1 VSFLI
6 KGVADPL
13 PLSPFSASG
22 VLEPPTP
29 PSVKPAPPKEA
40 ACTPVKRTGQSQ
52 VLERGKRMTVC
63 VGASL
68 PFELVEQD
76 PKSVMR
82 PSVGRECNRLSVGR
96 ESKEGGDLNLIGRR
110 DRRPRAQRSCHS
122 SSRV

>member
-1 VSFLI
+1 MCSGSV
-6 KGVADPL
+6 KPC
-13 PLSPFSASG
+13 LSSK
-22 VLEPPTP
+22 VLN
-29 PSVKPAPPKEA
+29 SDGFVGDLKPAPPEGA

-110 DRRPRAQRSCHS
+110 DRRPRAQRSCYS

>member
-1 VSFLI
+1 MSFSKALNSD
-6 KGVADPL
+6 GFVGDM
-13 PLSPFSASG
+13 
-22 VLEPPTP
+22 
-29 PSVKPAPPKEA
+29 KPAPPEEA

-52 VLERGKRMTVC
+52 VLERGKRKTVC

-82 PSVGRECNRLSVGR
+82 PLVGRECNRLSVGR